1 MPSPAEPGRRYA
13 PGLDGLR
20 AIAVLAVVA
29 YHLKLHW
36 AKGGMLGV
44 AVFFTLSGYLIT
56 DLLLG
61 HWHRYGNLGLGQ
73 FWLRRARRLLPALFV
88 MLAAVSVWVALF
100 DASQLAD
107 FRKQVLAAVLYVSN
121 WWTIAEH
128 GSYFARFAPPLPLDH
143 LWSLAIEEQFY
154 LVWPWLLAFGIWA
167 ARRGRRLALAS
178 LALAGASALAM
189 ALIYRPG
196 FDPTRV
202 YEGTDTRA
210 FELLIGAALAFV
222 WPSRRL
228 RPDGRRATRNLLD
241 VLGVAGLAGILVL
254 VSTTDSYSPFLY
266 PGGLLLLSFA
276 TAAAVA
282 ALAHPATRLGRALG
296 WRPFRW
302 VGVRSYGIYLWHWPI
317 IVLTSPAEGRVSTT
331 KAALQVAATFVVAAL
346 SWRYVEEPI
355 RRGAL
360 GRLWRQLRPG
370 AGRLMPRHALA
381 ISGAPLGFLILPV
394 LGLAGALPVASA
406 GLASAGTGARP
417 PPPLAASAS
426 RAGPSAARRAERPP
440 TRTSC
445 RRVVYIGDSTS
456 EGAVSP
462 DYVPNPKRRLPH
474 QLARVGVKSS
484 DMEVSGARSI
494 VEAIPGQTN
503 AATVARQLVARGFR
517 GCWILALGTNDTA
530 DVYVGS
536 NVNQR
541 QRIARMMSI
550 IGRRPALWLD
560 AISLRESG
568 PYSEQ
573 MMQRWNRALVA
584 ACRRY
589 PTMRVY
595 DWAARAKR
603 GWFIDDGIHY
613 TSHGY
618 VKRNR
623 MIARA
628 LVKAFPRNRPPAP
641 RCLVG

>member
-1 MPSPAEPGRRYA
+1 MPRPGEPGRRYA

-20 AIAVLAVVA
+20 AIAVLAVIA

-61 HWHRYGNLGLGQ
+61 HWDRHGNLGLGQ

-88 MLAAVSVWVALF
+88 MLAVVSVWVALF

-107 FRKQVLAAVLYVSN
+107 FRKQVLAAALYISN
-121 WWTIAEH
+121 WWTIAQH

-154 LVWPWLLAFGIWA
+154 LVWPWLLALGIWA
-167 ARRGRRLALAS
+167 VRSGRRLALAS

-189 ALIYRPG
+189 ALLYRPG
-196 FDPTRV
+196 YDPTRV

-228 RPDGRRATRNLLD
+228 RPGVRPAARTVLD
-241 VLGVAGLAGILVL
+241 VLGVVGLAGILVL

-266 PGGLLLLSFA
+266 PGGLLLLSCA
-276 TAAAVA
+276 TAATVA
-282 ALAHPATRLGRALG
+282 ALAHPATRLGSALG
-296 WRPFRW
+296 WRPLRW
-302 VGVRSYGIYLWHWPI
+302 IGVRSYGIYLWHWPI
-317 IVLTSPAEGRVSTT
+317 IVLTSPAEGGVATT
-331 KAALQVAATFVVAAL
+331 KAALQVAATLVVAAL
-346 SWRYVEEPI
+346 SWRYVEEPV

-360 GRLWRQLRPG
+360 GRLWREVRPG
-370 AGRLMPRHALA
+370 AGRLVPRHALA
-381 ISGAPLGFLILPV
+381 VSGAPLGFLILPV
-394 LGLAGALPVASA
+394 LGLAGALPAASA
-406 GLASAGTGARP
+406 GLASAGTSARP
-417 PPPLAASAS
+417 PPPLSAPASS
-426 RAGPSAARRAERPP
+426 TGSSAPRQAERPP

-456 EGAVSP
+456 DGEVSSE
-462 DYVPNPKRRLPH
+462 YIPNPKRRLPH

-484 DMEVSGARSI
+484 AMEISGARSI
-494 VEAIPGQTN
+494 VEGLPGQTN
-503 AATVARQLVARGFR
+503 AAKVARDHVSRGFR

-536 NVNQR
+536 NVKQR

-550 IGRRPALWLD
+550 IGHRPALWLD
-560 AISLRESG
+560 VISLRQSG

-584 ACRRY
+584 GCRRY

-595 DWAARAKR
+595 DWAAGARR
-603 GWFIDDGIHY
+603 GWFIPDGIHY

-618 VKRNR
+618 VKRSH

-628 LVKAFPRNRPPAP
+628 LVKAFPRGRPPA
-641 RCLVG
+641 RSCLVR